1 MESPSYWVLNPLNGM
16 FNNIPKK
23 RKGLVKARY
32 NYIDPVCMEEE
43 EFVLSE
49 LAWIPRRVSF
59 IPKLIEKIRRR
70 LSFTNDH
77 K

>member
-1 MESPSYWVLNPLNGM
+1 
-16 FNNIPKK
+16 
-23 RKGLVKARY
+23 
-32 NYIDPVCMEEE
+32 MEEE

-70 LSFTNDH
+70 LSFTNNH